1 MGMEAVANG
10 RQFGPVIHMTQKSIL
25 TTGLHAAICQAIARA
40 GGWLGFDE
48 FMSLAL
54 YEPGLGYYAND
65 SRKFGL
71 MPAGV
76 GAGGSDFVTAPELSP
91 RFGQSLA
98 RQVAQ
103 ALQATGTAEVWEFG
117 AGSGALALQLL
128 DVLGPLCQRYMIVDL
143 SGSLQERQRALL
155 AAHAGKVHWA
165 SELPAQMRGVVVGN
179 EVLDAM
185 PVKLLARLQGL
196 WHERG
201 VVVNQ
206 GRFCYADKRSDLRP
220 PFEVAG
226 AHDYV
231 TEIHQQAEGFIGT
244 LADRLQAGAI
254 FLLDYGF
261 PEHEYYHPQRSM
273 GTVMC
278 HRGHMA
284 DGDALADVGSKDI
297 TAHVNFTGIALAGQS
312 AGLEVL
318 GYTSQGRFLLNCG
331 LLEGMGDDN
340 TGAGLAARAMVQ
352 KLVNEHE
359 MGELFKVIAF
369 AAKTPSGSVWQPM
382 GFSAGD
388 RSHTL

>member
-1 MGMEAVANG
+1 
-10 RQFGPVIHMTQKSIL
+10 MTEKSIL
-25 TTGLHAAICQAIARA
+25 TTDLHAAICQAIVRA
-40 GGWLGFDE
+40 DGWLGFDE
-48 FMSLAL
+48 FMALAL
-54 YEPGLGYYAND
+54 YAPGLGYYAND

-71 MPAGV
+71 MPAGSNE
-76 GAGGSDFVTAPELSP
+76 GKEGGSDFVTAPELSP
-91 RFGQSLA
+91 RFGQTLA

-103 ALQATGTAEVWEFG
+103 ALQATGTAEIWEFG
-117 AGSGALALQLL
+117 AGSGALALQML
-128 DVLGPLCQRYMIVDL
+128 DALGPLCERYTIVDL
-143 SGSLQERQRALL
+143 SGSLQARQRGLL

-165 SELPAQMRGVVVGN
+165 SALPPQMRGIVVGN

-185 PVKLLARLQGL
+185 PVKLLARLDSV

-201 VVVNQ
+201 VVLNQ

-226 AHDYV
+226 THDYV

-261 PEHEYYHPQRSM
+261 PEQEYYHPQRSM

-278 HRGHMA
+278 HRAHRA

-312 AGLEVL
+312 AGLEVI

-331 LLEGMGDDN
+331 LLEGMGDDP

-369 AAKTPSGSVWQPM
+369 AARSGQADQDDRANEVNAGNAWQPL

-388 RSHTL
+388 RTHTL